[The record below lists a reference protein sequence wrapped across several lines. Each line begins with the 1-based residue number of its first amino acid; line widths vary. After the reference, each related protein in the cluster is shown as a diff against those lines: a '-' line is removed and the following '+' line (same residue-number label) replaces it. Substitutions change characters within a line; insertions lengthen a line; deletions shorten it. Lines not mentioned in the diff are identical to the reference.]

1 LGTKFQSA
9 YKIFRK
15 NLKLFMQRKK
25 EPIEI
30 LLKPINQFLHRE
42 ASGGILLII
51 CTVIALVWANT
62 SLSQTYHDLWHTHIA
77 FSIGNFLTLD
87 YSIHHWIND
96 GLMVIFFFTV
106 GLEIKR
112 ELLVGELSTRQ
123 KASLPI
129 AGALGGM
136 IAPAILY
143 TLFNSGTDGVNGWG
157 IPMAT
162 DIAFVVGIMALLGN
176 RIPITLKIFV
186 LALAI
191 ADDIGAVLVIALFYT
206 SEISLIALLIAGI
219 ALVLLIIL
227 NRLGTIGLIPYI
239 ILGLILWLAFL
250 KSGVHATIAGV
261 LLAFTIP
268 ASSRYD
274 TNKFSERVK
283 QLIHHFDSTGDHWKN
298 VLNNSER
305 QNDVLAI
312 EESCEN
318 VLTPLQRFEH
328 QLHPW
333 VAFFIIPIFAL
344 ANAGVTIVGMD
355 LLEALTSS
363 VSLGIIIGLFVGKQ
377 FGIFIFS
384 FFAVKLKLAS
394 LPEGINWK
402 NLYGAGILAGIG
414 FTMSLFIAGLA
425 FTNPEL
431 LDLSKIGVLTGSL
444 ISGIIGFTFLKLS
457 SPDK

>member
-1 LGTKFQSA
+1 
-9 YKIFRK
+9 
-15 NLKLFMQRKK
+15 MQRKK

-162 DIAFVVGIMALLGN
+162 DIAFVVGIMALRGN
-176 RIPITLKIFV
+176 RIPITWKIFV

-191 ADDIGAVLVIALFYT
+191 ADDIGAVLVIAIFYT

-312 EESCEN
+312 EESCEK

-355 LLEALTSS
+355 LFEAITSS
-363 VSLGIIIGLFVGKQ
+363 VSLGIIMGLFVGKQ

-384 FFAVKLKLAS
+384 FIAVKLKLAS

-444 ISGIIGFTFLKLS
+444 ISGIIGFVFLKSS